1 MAIRTLRID
10 DDPVLRKPCRPI
22 AQVDERIHTLLEDMG
37 DTLRAAGNGAAI
49 AACQIGV
56 LRRAVVIDWEGELI
70 HLVNPVILEAEGE
83 QECLEGCLSFPG
95 RWGRTIRP
103 QRVRVQ
109 ALNER
114 GEPFTLEGEGLLAQC
129 LSHELDHLDGM
140 LFLDLTTHILTD
152 EELKEL
158 TGEDA

>member
-56 LRRAVVIDWEGELI
+56 LRRAVVIDLT
-70 HLVNPVILEAEGE
+70 
-83 QECLEGCLSFPG
+83 S
-95 RWGRTIRP
+95 TSM
-103 QRVRVQ
+103 
-109 ALNER
+109 
-114 GEPFTLEGEGLLAQC
+114 GLR
-129 LSHELDHLDGM
+129 
-140 LFLDLTTHILTD
+140 I
-152 EELKEL
+152 
-158 TGEDA
+158 

>member
-1 MAIRTLRID
+1 MAIRTLRMD
-10 DDPVLRKPCRPI
+10 EDPVLRKPCRPI

-129 LSHELDHLDGM
+129 LSHELDHLDGIV
-140 LFLDLTTHILTD
+140 FTQRVTHWLS
-152 EELKEL
+152 EKEL
-158 TGEDA
+158 QSL